1 MTITRTPFRIS
12 FLGGGTDYPIWYEK
26 NGGATLST
34 TINKYCYITT
44 RYLPP
49 FFDCK
54 YRVRYR
60 DLEEVNEISEIKH
73 PSVRESLRFLNFK
86 HGIETQHN
94 SDVPG
99 MSGLGSS
106 SAFTVGLLHSL
117 HALRGEVATKKQLA
131 LGAIHVEQNLIG
143 ENVGSQD
150 QTSTAF
156 GGLNKIEFGGEE
168 KIRVIP
174 VSLDSRRFQ
183 EFQDHLMLFFTGFPR
198 NASEVAAEQIKLT
211 PQKNQELSRMRA
223 LVDEGVKILTNG
235 QTNIEEFG
243 KLLHESWL
251 LKRGLSSKITNQ
263 HIDKIYKQAQL
274 SGALGGKLLG
284 AGGGGFM
291 LFFVRPQDQPRV
303 KSALSNILQV
313 PFKFEN
319 AGSQVIYQM
328 PQEEDHDELLSK
340 YRNEYI

>member
-1 MTITRTPFRIS
+1 M
-12 FLGGGTDYPIWYEK
+12 
-26 NGGATLST
+26 
-34 TINKYCYITT
+34 
-44 RYLPP
+44 
-49 FFDCK
+49 
-54 YRVRYR
+54 
-60 DLEEVNEISEIKH
+60 
-73 PSVRESLRFLNFK
+73 
-86 HGIETQHN
+86 
-94 SDVPG
+94 
-99 MSGLGSS
+99 
-106 SAFTVGLLHSL
+106 
-117 HALRGEVATKKQLA
+117 
-131 LGAIHVEQNLIG
+131 
-143 ENVGSQD
+143 GSQD

>member
-117 HALRGEVATKKQLA
+117 HALR
-131 LGAIHVEQNLIG
+131 
-143 ENVGSQD
+143 
-150 QTSTAF
+150 
-156 GGLNKIEFGGEE
+156 
-168 KIRVIP
+168 
-174 VSLDSRRFQ
+174 
-183 EFQDHLMLFFTGFPR
+183 
-198 NASEVAAEQIKLT
+198 
-211 PQKNQELSRMRA
+211 
-223 LVDEGVKILTNG
+223 
-235 QTNIEEFG
+235 
-243 KLLHESWL
+243 
-251 LKRGLSSKITNQ
+251 
-263 HIDKIYKQAQL
+263 
-274 SGALGGKLLG
+274 
-284 AGGGGFM
+284 
-291 LFFVRPQDQPRV
+291 
-303 KSALSNILQV
+303 
-313 PFKFEN
+313 
-319 AGSQVIYQM
+319 
-328 PQEEDHDELLSK
+328 
-340 YRNEYI
+340 